1 MCDADAKPN
10 SKEDCNKQECRAEW
24 VAQPFG
30 TVIKS
35 YKLINI
41 SLPKTGNV
49 FMTGTAGIFHGSIVH
64 FEEFVI
70 NL

>member
-1 MCDADAKPN
+1 MGCAAFWNGNYTDIL
-10 SKEDCNKQECRAEW
+10 Q
-24 VAQPFG
+24 
-30 TVIKS
+30 IKS

-41 SLPKTGNV
+41 SLSKTGNV

-64 FEEFVI
+64 FEEFVR